1 MICIVFIKL
10 LVNLQRSQLQEDQE
24 EIQINYKMQ

>member
-10 LVNLQRSQLQEDQE
+10 LVNLQQSQLQEDQE